1 MPYVFVEH
9 PATGNEVKK
18 TMDEF
23 AGSLA
28 KSLNEVNGAKP
39 YKNSVDETGVR
50 LECEVD
56 GKKVVL
62 SIGDVKVTKEGEGT
76 ASIVFQAFTLGLK
89 PGEADHLA
97 ARFLHQVLKKVIDG
111 DKRFYQ
117 LRQ

>member
-9 PATGNEVKK
+9 PAIGKEIER
-18 TMDEF
+18 TMKEF

-76 ASIVFQAFTLGLK
+76 ASIIFQAFTQGLK
-89 PGEADHLA
+89 PGEADYFA
-97 ARFLHQVLKKVIDG
+97 AHFLHQVLKKVING
-111 DKRFYQ
+111 DEKFRL